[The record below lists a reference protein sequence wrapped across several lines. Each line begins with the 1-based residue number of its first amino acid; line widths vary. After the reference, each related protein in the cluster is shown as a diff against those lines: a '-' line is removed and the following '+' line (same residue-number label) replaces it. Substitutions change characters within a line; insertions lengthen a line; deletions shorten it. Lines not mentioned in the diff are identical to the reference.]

1 MEYRLKFLPC
11 DCDTCKAAPDREMT
25 LRRVV
30 VVLGGMFAAESGIVG
45 GLPRDVCNYS
55 FASAAA
61 TAYAEYLGIM
71 LATQARHAPERDP
84 ETALRFL
91 TERMVE
97 SYNHSL
103 ETNK

>member
-61 TAYAEYLGIM
+61 TAHAEYLGIM
-71 LATQARHAPERDP
+71 LAAQARRAPERDP
-84 ETALRFL
+84 ETVLRFL

-103 ETNK
+103 EMNK